1 MIISVLFLCGL
12 PRGMTA
18 RQVEL
23 TVMLESLNLLFIF
36 IKFYIIMVE
45 NRSYSI
51 DPNLLGDDT

>member
-1 MIISVLFLCGL
+1 
-12 PRGMTA
+12 MTA